1 MPMAIVGKPG
11 RGAIWSNNY
20 EKKPY
25 MGRLGNTALPDG
37 QRRDNYSTISALCQ
51 PLNTKKKKE
60 KIFMFLLSFSS
71 DC

>member
-25 MGRLGNTALPDG
+25 KGRLGNTALPDG
-37 QRRDNYSTISALCQ
+37 QRRDIITDINLFV
-51 PLNTKKKKE
+51 NT
-60 KIFMFLLSFSS
+60 
-71 DC
+71 